1 MLAIFLE
8 ARRFRF
14 KIEFLIDTKVGSYDQ
29 NGKGTRNFFLLE
41 HLERGD
47 SPFVTALRWRA
58 RKDEVKTLKENR
70 FLISLGASAVGFS
83 SPLFFFSF
91 SVSLSFS
98 FFVGEEYGDACDVLG
113 STARSMSIACTYIY
127 ECNVDRCMIGYVND
141 RCGGYLATRD
151 SLIPFIR
158 NRMPAIEQLI
168 TLNRFCTLRKKYS

>member
-1 MLAIFLE
+1 MVRGREIFFSLSILKE
-8 ARRFRF
+8 ETPPSLRRYVD
-14 KIEFLIDTKVGSYDQ
+14 E
-29 NGKGTRNFFLLE
+29 KG
-41 HLERGD
+41 RGEN
-47 SPFVTALRWRA
+47 PI
-58 RKDEVKTLKENR
+58 KENR

-113 STARSMSIACTYIY
+113 STARSMSIACTCIY

-168 TLNRFCTLRKKYS
+168 MLNRFCTLRKKYS

>member
-1 MLAIFLE
+1 MPCL
-8 ARRFRF
+8 RSSS
-14 KIEFLIDTKVGSYDQ
+14 K
-29 NGKGTRNFFLLE
+29 
-41 HLERGD
+41 HGD
-47 SPFVTALRWRA
+47 SDSRSNFWSTQKSVATIKMVRGREIFFSLSILKEETPPSLRRYV
-58 RKDEVKTLKENR
+58 DEKGRGENPIKENR

-141 RCGGYLATRD
+141 AEDILLHAIHWFHLLGIACPRSNS
-151 SLIPFIR
+151 SL
-158 NRMPAIEQLI
+158 
-168 TLNRFCTLRKKYS
+168 C